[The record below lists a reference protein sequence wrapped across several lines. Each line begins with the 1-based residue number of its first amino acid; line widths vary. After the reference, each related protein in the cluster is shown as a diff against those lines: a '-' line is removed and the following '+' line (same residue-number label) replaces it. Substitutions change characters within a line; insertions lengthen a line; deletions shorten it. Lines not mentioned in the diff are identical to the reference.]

1 MDDGQ
6 DLHLFFQHLKVLF
19 TDLSALIQRNKWR
32 GIIVLFLVAL
42 QIVCLVLFVQSID
55 RVTSDLKVMS
65 TSTKSFSASDLP
77 VFTFCSKEQ
86 YRKVI
91 NIQCISDSYK
101 QD

>member
-19 TDLSALIQRNKWR
+19 TDLSALIKRNKWK

-42 QIVCLVLFVQSID
+42 QIVCLVFFVQSIG

-86 YRKVI
+86 YRKVS
-91 NIQCISDSYK
+91 NIQCNFCFV
-101 QD
+101 